1 MNLRVQRFQQ
11 KPDLSLRIQTYFSPT
26 FLQLSKNVS
35 LGKRK
40 MHSAVTCLSP
50 QSENSKWSV
59 HTLRGGRPPWLLHE
73 PYLWIQIESLQCVD
87 DQGVLRQPVI
97 HDLVEAVQ
105 EGRSLNNG
113 FVVRIVETLEATE
126 DKHTLLKG
134 KWQRKENTKEE
145 QTQQAYVRSSAEILS
160 RWQQLICWRSARVT
174 EGKKELCACDYTVTF
189 SVISHTLIKSV
200 LLFEQLFIDFFIG
213 LWNEK

>member
-1 MNLRVQRFQQ
+1 M
-11 KPDLSLRIQTYFSPT
+11 
-26 FLQLSKNVS
+26 
-35 LGKRK
+35 
-40 MHSAVTCLSP
+40 
-50 QSENSKWSV
+50 
-59 HTLRGGRPPWLLHE
+59 LHE

-113 FVVRIVETLEATE
+113 LVVGIVETLEATE

-145 QTQQAYVRSSAEILS
+145 QTQQAYVRSSAETLS
-160 RWQQLICWRSARVT
+160 RWQQLICWRSAQVT
-174 EGKKELCACDYTVTF
+174 EGRKALCVCDYTVTS
-189 SVISHTLIKSV
+189 SVISHRLIKSV
-200 LLFEQLFIDFFIG
+200 LLFEQLFIG
-213 LWNEK
+213 LWKEK